1 MDSQEKRNCLLKIY
15 VTEEEKNFIQ
25 EKMKVAKIKS
35 MSTYLRKVAIESK
48 IEIRDYSEF
57 KNFRNELNKIGVN
70 INQISR
76 RVNET
81 RSVYKEDLKDIQDK
95 QEEIWQLMKA
105 ILSRMST

>member
-1 MDSQEKRNCLLKIY
+1 MQKQRKRNCLLRFYVSEDEKAFIY
-15 VTEEEKNFIQ
+15 
-25 EKMKVAKIKS
+25 EKMNVAKIRNLS
-35 MSTYLRKVAIESK
+35 DYLRKVAIESK

-57 KNFRNELNKIGVN
+57 RNFRNELNKIGVN

-95 QEEIWQLMKA
+95 QEEIWQLMRA